1 MSSIDFKCKCGAI
14 STFVSEEVGEL
25 KRCDKC
31 LSSFMVPFESSPD
44 TNLAPDNELEDRGEP
59 SLRWTRAALTDNL
72 PVEFGTSFPLA
83 YEPSGAPGDMAKL
96 VLGGFPAIGAG
107 VAAGAA
113 CAGGALGLNALHNA
127 IPYFIFLV
135 PMVILGLL
143 AISPAVFGWVT
154 CLIVSKSVQ
163 DAKCRSPAVMGFVA
177 FLWACGGIAFLTV
190 AAQFSMPDGQYF
202 LEDMV
207 VPFVREMA
215 ADSLNFHYV
224 ENPDPVNLPSWAI
237 YSILT
242 GSALL
247 GLFFAYGVAA
257 RKMCELPFCE
267 KCERYMTKNTLWA
280 VSPVHALKAVA
291 AFLSLDYKGILELPY
306 CDFRDNRIDVEVWEC
321 HCRSGY
327 ILELTG
333 RATIPSP
340 DGEEAPQKREPVRIF
355 SRSLTLIE
363 LNRVRESGVTATA

>member
-1 MSSIDFKCKCGAI
+1 MPSIDYKCKCGAI
-14 STFVSEEVGEL
+14 STFGSKEVGEL

-44 TNLAPDNELEDRGEP
+44 TKLAPDRELEDPDGP
-59 SLRWTRAALTDNL
+59 SFRWTRAVLTDNV
-72 PVEFGTSFPLA
+72 PIEFGTSFPLA

-113 CAGGALGLNALHNA
+113 CVGGALGLNALHNA

-143 AISPAVFGWVT
+143 AISPAVFAWVI

-163 DAKCRSPAVMGFVA
+163 DAKCRSPAVVGFVA

-215 ADSLNFHYV
+215 ADSLNFKYV
-224 ENPDPVNLPSWAI
+224 EDRDPVNMPSWVI

-247 GLFFAYGVAA
+247 GLFFAYGVAV
-257 RKMCELPFCE
+257 RKVCESPFCE
-267 KCERYMTKNTLWA
+267 RCERYMTKNTLWA
-280 VSPVHALKAVA
+280 VSPIHALKAVA
-291 AFLSLDYKGILELPY
+291 AFLSLDYKGIQELPY
-306 CDFRDNRIDVEVWEC
+306 CDFRDNRIDVEVWGC
-321 HCRSGY
+321 HCRAGY

-333 RATIPSP
+333 HATITCP

-355 SRSLTLIE
+355 SRSLTLNE
-363 LNRVRESGVTATA
+363 LNRVRECSVTA